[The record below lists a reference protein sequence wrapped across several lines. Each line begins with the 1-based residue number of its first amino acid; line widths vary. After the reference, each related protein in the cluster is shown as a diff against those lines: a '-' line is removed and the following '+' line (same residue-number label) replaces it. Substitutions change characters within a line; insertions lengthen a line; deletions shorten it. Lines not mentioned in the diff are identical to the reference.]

1 MTIEPTFTIKLT
13 LRLNENHSEVK
24 ELSHEEI
31 CAEIANLITIGND
44 SYLIKS
50 GAVEIVHEV
59 KEFEV

>member
-1 MTIEPTFTIKLT
+1 MIIEPIFTIKLT

-31 CAEIANLITIGND
+31 CAEIANFITITPS
-44 SYLIKS
+44 SYLIRS
-50 GAVEIVHEV
+50 GAVEIVEEV

>member
-24 ELSHEEI
+24 ELSNEEI
-31 CAEIANLITIGND
+31 CAEIANLITIIPS